1 MFIHS
6 RYDTFLIDEVVYTN
20 GKSNI
25 FEMFEIEVGLFIY
38 FYTVNIS
45 MDSKRM
51 WIHNLSH
58 NQKAHLVIMQS
69 MFFVNLI
76 HT

>member
-1 MFIHS
+1 MFIRS

-25 FEMFEIEVGLFIY
+25 FEMLEIEVGLFIY